1 MALRSSARAVA
12 QGSLVGFLALIPR
25 LTHAQ
30 TEPATPAPT
39 EAAPATPAAPAP
51 TPAPADD
58 SALQARLNEIDQRSR
73 ILERKLE
80 LADEDQAKRLKETPV
95 LAAGDKGFSITSP
108 DKAYTVKI
116 KGLLQADGRFFLDDP
131 ALGAKDQFLIRKARP
146 FIDATLGNLA
156 DFRIMADFAS
166 PAAPIQDAY
175 VDFKPWAFLKLRAGK
190 FKSPIGLERL
200 QNDAA
205 VKFIERSFTSSVA
218 PNRDVGFQLHG
229 DILGGAIYYAIA
241 AFDGAGDGAS
251 VDGDVSFAKDFAG
264 RLFFQPFKNDP
275 YSAFNG
281 LGFGVAGTTGN
292 QKASTAAPGLSGY
305 VTAGQQSFFS
315 YLTDSKDAT
324 NTPFAN
330 KRRDRIAPQLYWFV
344 GPFGLL
350 AEHVISRHT
359 IEKKGARVKL
369 ANQATLVQASYVLTG
384 DGNTY
389 DGVQVKENFDPAKG
403 TWGSLELSARYNRL
417 KIDDDT
423 FPTYADPNAAVKKAQ
438 GWAVALFWNWTRN
451 LAWEVNYEQ
460 TFFQGGAAAGN
471 DRKTENVL
479 ITRAQAS
486 F

>member
-1 MALRSSARAVA
+1 MAFRSSVRAVA
-12 QGSLVGFLALIPR
+12 QGSLVGLLALAPR
-25 LTHAQ
+25 LAHAQ
-30 TEPATPAPT
+30 TEPAPPAPT
-39 EAAPATPAAPAP
+39 EAAPAAPAAPATPGP
-51 TPAPADD
+51 TEDPAVR
-58 SALQARLNEIDQRSR
+58 ARLDEIDQRSR

-146 FIDATLGNLA
+146 YVDATLGNLA
-156 DFRIMADFAS
+156 DFRIMADFTS
-166 PAAPIQDAY
+166 TSAPIQDAY
-175 VDFKPWAFLKLRAGK
+175 IDFHPWTFLKLRVGK

-218 PNRDVGFQLHG
+218 PNRDVGVQLHG
-229 DILGGAIYYAIA
+229 DILGGAIYYALA
-241 AFDGAGDGAS
+241 AFDGAPDGGS
-251 VDGDVSFAKDFAG
+251 VDGDVSFAKDFVG
-264 RLFFQPFKNDP
+264 RLFLQPFKNDP
-275 YSAFNG
+275 YSALNG
-281 LGFGVAGTTGN
+281 LGIGVAGSTGN

-305 VTAGQQSFFS
+305 VTAGQQSFFA
-315 YLTDSKDAT
+315 YLSDSKDAT

-359 IEKKGARVKL
+359 VEKKGTRTKL

-384 DGNTY
+384 DANTY

-403 TWGSLELSARYNRL
+403 TWGSLELSARFNQL

-423 FPTYADPNAAVKKAQ
+423 FPTFADPNAAVHRAR

-460 TFFQGGAAAGN
+460 TIFQGGAAAGT

-479 ITRAQAS
+479 ITRAQAN